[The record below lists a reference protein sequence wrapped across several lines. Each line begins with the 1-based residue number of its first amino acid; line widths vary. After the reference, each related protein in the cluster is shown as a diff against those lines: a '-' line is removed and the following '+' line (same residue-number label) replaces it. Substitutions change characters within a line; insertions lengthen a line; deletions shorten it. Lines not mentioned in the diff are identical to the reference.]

1 MLHKLITLVI
11 TLPLAIILIVLSVAN
26 RSPVEV
32 TLDPINPGN
41 PFLTASIP
49 LFILLLI
56 AVIVGVVIGSVVT
69 WFKQGKN
76 RRAMRKEAHRA
87 NELKLEADAMAKE
100 RQEMLDQATQ
110 AASQKSGLPA
120 V

>member
-1 MLHKLITLVI
+1 MLHKIITLLI
-11 TLPLAIILIVLSVAN
+11 TLPLAIIMIVLSVAN
-26 RSPVEV
+26 RSPVDV

-41 PFLTASIP
+41 PVLTASIP

-56 AVIVGVVIGSVVT
+56 AVIIGVIIGSVVT

-76 RRAMRKEAHRA
+76 RRMMRQEAHRA

-110 AASQKSGLPA
+110 VASGKSGLPA